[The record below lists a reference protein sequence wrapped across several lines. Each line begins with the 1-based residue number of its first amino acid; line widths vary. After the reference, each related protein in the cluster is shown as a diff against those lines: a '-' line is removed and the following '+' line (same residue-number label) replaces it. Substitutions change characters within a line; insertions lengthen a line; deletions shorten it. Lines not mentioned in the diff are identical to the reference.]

1 MGRPVDQIAAGMDGR
16 VRSTTDTP
24 AWLRDQLLT
33 AEQSLRTVTLD
44 AAHVLGDET
53 RRGHLAPGTLGDVTI
68 LSGDVTAA
76 TPDEIRAMSVVATII
91 GGIPAFC
98 ADPAICSVPDR
109 PTTAPSAAADA
120 GLPVG
125 GSHVLVSDGS
135 VEMTVTIPAPGWTGD
150 EAGGILVKNDNVD
163 APDGAGM
170 IVFPDDGLFVYGDPC
185 KWASTTPATPATT
198 VDAVVAAL
206 AAQASRDASEPVD
219 ITVDGH
225 TGKSITLHVPDDAD
239 FSTCDQGFF
248 GSWGVASEPTPGRY
262 HQDPGQIDEVWV
274 LDVAG
279 QLLVID
285 TTYYA
290 GTPAEHVAEIRA
302 IVESATFGSN

>member
-1 MGRPVDQIAAGMDGR
+1 MSTDKQLADKIGRWLEAEAPTRLPDRVLRATFERTRTTRQQRGWRAVQRRLTVNKIVPIGIGAAAVVGILVVG
-16 VRSTTDTP
+16 VN
-24 AWLRDQLLT
+24 
-33 AEQSLRTVTLD
+33 
-44 AAHVLGDET
+44 VLGAP
-53 RRGHLAPGTLGDVTI
+53 APGGVGAAPAA
-68 LSGDVTAA
+68 SPSPSPTA
-76 TPDEIRAMSVVATII
+76 
-91 GGIPAFC
+91 
-98 ADPAICSVPDR
+98 
-109 PTTAPSAAADA
+109 APSAAAPSTAADA
-120 GLPVG
+120 GLPS
-125 GSHVLVSDGS
+125 GSSHILVSDGG
-135 VEMTVTIPAPGWTGD
+135 VEMTVTIPAPGWQGD
-150 EAGGILVKNDNVD
+150 SKGGILVKNDNVD

-185 KWASTTPATPATT
+185 MWASTTPTTPATT
-198 VDAVVAAL
+198 ADAVVTAL
-206 AAQASRDASEPVD
+206 AAQASRDASAPVD
-219 ITVDGH
+219 VTLGGY
-225 TGKSITLHVPDDAD
+225 TGKRITLHVPDDAD

-262 HQDPGQIDEVWV
+262 HQDPGQIDEVWA

>member
-1 MGRPVDQIAAGMDGR
+1 MSTDKQLADRIGRWLEAEAPTRLPDR
-16 VRSTTDTP
+16 VLRATFERTRTTRQQRGWRAVQRRLHVNKLVP
-24 AWLRDQLLT
+24 IGIGAT
-33 AEQSLRTVTLD
+33 A
-44 AAHVLGDET
+44 
-53 RRGHLAPGTLGDVTI
+53 
-68 LSGDVTAA
+68 
-76 TPDEIRAMSVVATII
+76 VVALGVVGFNLLPGAGSGA
-91 GGIPAFC
+91 GGSPPSPSAT
-98 ADPAICSVPDR
+98 A
-109 PTTAPSAAADA
+109 APSAAADA

-185 KWASTTPATPATT
+185 RWASTTPATPATT